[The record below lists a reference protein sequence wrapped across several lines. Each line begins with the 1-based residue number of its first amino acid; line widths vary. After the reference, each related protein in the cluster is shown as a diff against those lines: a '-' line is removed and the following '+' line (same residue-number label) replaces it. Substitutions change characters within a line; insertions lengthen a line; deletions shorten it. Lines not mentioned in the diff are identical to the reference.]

1 MKGEMYM
8 SNLPDKE
15 NVISNKVVDLLV
27 SNAFKKNGVDIES
40 VKGKLLDEQKQAIKD
55 MLEELTMA
63 VDVFVNKKPSQ

>member
-1 MKGEMYM
+1 M